1 MLLYLTVTS
10 NGLFL
15 FESFEERV
23 AQKSVFQDY
32 FKTNHTAKSGDYG
45 KMFHGKYQGSLKI
58 TKSHCRFP
66 VFVYLGGQSHKV
78 SMKLKSKRISFISL
92 LKPFEIDRRWTD
104 RLKLE

>member
-15 FESFEERV
+15 FKSFEERV

-32 FKTNHTAKSGDYG
+32 FKTNQTAKSGDYG
-45 KMFHGKYQGSLKI
+45 KMFHGKHQGSLKI
-58 TKSHCRFP
+58 TKSHYRFP

-78 SMKLKSKRISFISL
+78 SMKLK
-92 LKPFEIDRRWTD
+92 
-104 RLKLE
+104 